1 MIEELH
7 LTKHGH
13 CWVMQG
19 LIQFHRW
26 AGHIARMPHKRL
38 AFAASQINWKFMR
51 DISRMIIR
59 GIKKGRVGNSRV
71 RQGRP
76 KARWVD
82 HLECGGTEWHA
93 RAQDREA
100 WMEEEKMWAVNA
112 WIKLRGWPSLKRHVD
127 FWEVNMAA
135 GGGIPL
141 GFLDRIRDIFGEE
154 GETLKRKRD
163 MIERDSDL
171 HSQCSSL
178 GAPLPINVRQSFDA
192 NNLGP
197 DTDDFPLSWL
207 RRNESD
213 DGRSGKK
220 GKRTRVG

>member
-1 MIEELH
+1 MIEEMH

-26 AGHIARMPHKRL
+26 AGHIARMPHRRL

-51 DISRMIIR
+51 DISRMIIC
-59 GIKKGRVGNSRV
+59 GMKKGRVGNSRV

-82 HLECGGTEWHA
+82 HLECGSTEWHVRA
-93 RAQDREA
+93 RDREA
-100 WMEEEKMWAVNA
+100 WMEEEKMWAVNT

-127 FWEVNMAA
+127 FWEINMAA

-141 GFLDRIRDIFGEE
+141 GFLDKVRDIFSEDAEAG
-154 GETLKRKRD
+154 KRKRD
-163 MIERDSDL
+163 GQLGSWSDERKGR
-171 HSQCSSL
+171 SSP
-178 GAPLPINVRQSFDA
+178 GAPFPANVRIDFDA
-192 NNLGP
+192 NSLGP

-207 RRNESD
+207 RHGLD
-213 DGRSGKK
+213 DNGRKTKCRKK
-220 GKRTRVG
+220 R